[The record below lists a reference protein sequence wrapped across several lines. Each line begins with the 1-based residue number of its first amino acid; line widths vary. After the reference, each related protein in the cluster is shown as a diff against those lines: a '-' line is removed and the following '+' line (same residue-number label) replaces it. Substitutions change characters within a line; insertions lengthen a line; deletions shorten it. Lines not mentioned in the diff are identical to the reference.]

1 MAKTNRNVG
10 VQGVRED
17 VLPRCLQMSLHKK
30 PEVAGKLRNYAL
42 RKRATN
48 YTQAIELLINEAD
61 YLHLRLQE
69 LKGK

>member
-1 MAKTNRNVG
+1 M
-10 VQGVRED
+10 QGVRED
-17 VLPRCLQMSLHKK
+17 VLPVSLALALQKK
-30 PEVAGKLRNYAL
+30 PEVAAKLRTYAL
-42 RKRATN
+42 RKRAVN